1 MKEKFGWTIPPS
13 ILTNYDD
20 VCLKIASDDNLFE
33 NFKKIEEYSPILE
46 VGHKILF
53 DTYLEHIKNLKNSEL
68 FFDNL
73 DKFKINDG
81 IGDPDLY
88 EDPVV
93 GKFSGSTLKFAFNA
107 LEIIYFIESQ
117 GKDLN
122 SIKNI
127 VEIGGVYGGLCLILS
142 GFIDFDSYT
151 LIDLPNVCKLVEMYV
166 EQFPQLKGKVKTLPC
181 TDLTDVSFDS
191 IDLAIGINSLS
202 ECNLEV
208 QLSYFSK
215 VISKSN
221 FSYIVRN
228 PDTQEK
234 WDDHLCTIQSLDD
247 SFSTDYSER
256 VEKSY
261 SSQMVVYIKKD
272 SVN

>member
-33 NFKKIEEYSPILE
+33 NFKKIEEYRPILE
-46 VGHKILF
+46 GGPKILF
-53 DTYLEHIKNLKNSEL
+53 YTDLEHIKNLKNSEL

-127 VEIGGVYGGLCLILS
+127 VEIGGGYGGLCLILS

-151 LIDLPNVCKLVEMYV
+151 LIDLPNVCKLVEKYV

>member
-33 NFKKIEEYSPILE
+33 NFKKIEEYRPILE
-46 VGHKILF
+46 GGPKILF

-107 LEIIYFIESQ
+107 LEII
-117 GKDLN
+117 
-122 SIKNI
+122 
-127 VEIGGVYGGLCLILS
+127 
-142 GFIDFDSYT
+142 
-151 LIDLPNVCKLVEMYV
+151 
-166 EQFPQLKGKVKTLPC
+166 
-181 TDLTDVSFDS
+181 
-191 IDLAIGINSLS
+191 
-202 ECNLEV
+202 
-208 QLSYFSK
+208 
-215 VISKSN
+215 
-221 FSYIVRN
+221 
-228 PDTQEK
+228 
-234 WDDHLCTIQSLDD
+234 
-247 SFSTDYSER
+247 
-256 VEKSY
+256 
-261 SSQMVVYIKKD
+261 
-272 SVN
+272 